1 MRVFSVAFL
10 ILISLSFEVAAYD
23 HGDEGEPE
31 TSARTMS
38 DTLRVWQ
45 SLGSISGFKYEYQ
58 RRQEG
63 VGLAGHNIK
72 EILSENPEALREA
85 DTFAKYQ
92 VPTFFAS
99 LISAALGYGLA
110 IDNEGAIY
118 IGVGG
123 LIVSFIF
130 DQIGYSHLKKSVK
143 IYNEGLNRSYR
154 VALPKKS

>member
-1 MRVFSVAFL
+1 MRVFSVALL
-10 ILISLSFEVAAYD
+10 ILISLSVEVAAYD
-23 HGDEGEPE
+23 HGNQSELKI
-31 TSARTMS
+31 SARTMS

-45 SLGSISGFKYEYQ
+45 SLWSISGFKYEYQ
-58 RRQEG
+58 GRQEG

-72 EILSENPEALREA
+72 EILSENLEALREA

-99 LISAALGYGLA
+99 LISAAALGYGLA

-130 DQIGYSHLKKSVK
+130 DQIGYSHLKKSVR
-143 IYNEGLNRSYR
+143 IYNKGLNRSYR
-154 VALPKKS
+154 VALPN